1 MHLRRH
7 PLSGALSDSSDN
19 NSGRAEFAP
28 GNFDPRTDAVMQC
41 PYPFFDRLRD
51 EDPVHRMDGS
61 LVGRPGEQVYA
72 VTRHDLVSQV
82 LMDWRTYSSRFG
94 SPASSPPDH
103 LLAQLREIAAGG
115 WKRPP
120 TMLTADPPV
129 HTRYRKLVAK
139 AFTPGRV
146 ASLAP
151 TIQRICNDLV
161 AGFAVDG
168 PVDFLTDY
176 CVPIPTRTIA
186 AALGV
191 PEGRF
196 ADFKRW
202 ADASVAAIGRQ
213 LNDDGWL
220 TAGRGVVELQQYFA
234 GEFVARN
241 IKPCDDLLTDLLRA
255 RLYPD
260 DGLEDGVSGEPLSM
274 AELLSIVQQL
284 QVAGSE
290 TTASLIADAVVL
302 LADHPD
308 EWDRVA
314 GESARATAVVEEC
327 LRLASP
333 NQGMFRVVNDD
344 TELGGVAI
352 PQGSTMW
359 VLFGAANR
367 DAAAYP
373 RPADF
378 DPGRDHAA
386 QHLAFGRG
394 PHYCIGAPLARLEAT
409 IALQTLA
416 RAFSRVEPVDRESL
430 RYAPSAILRGLEH
443 LEVRVTLRTVVAP

>member
-1 MHLRRH
+1 MPDIDENPAH
-7 PLSGALSDSSDN
+7 P
-19 NSGRAEFAP
+19 EFASDA
-28 GNFDPRTDAVMQC
+28 FDPRTDAVMQC
-41 PYPFFDRLRD
+41 PYPYFDRLRAQ
-51 EDPVHRMDGS
+51 DPVHRMDGA

-82 LMDWRTYSSRFG
+82 LMDWHTYSSRFG
-94 SPASSPPDH
+94 SPGSAPPEH
-103 LLAQLREIAAGG
+103 LMAELREIATAG
-115 WKRPP
+115 WRRPA
-120 TMLTADPPV
+120 TMLTADPPL

-151 TIQRICNDLV
+151 TIQRICDDLV
-161 AGFAVDG
+161 ADFPQDG
-168 PVDFLTDY
+168 PVDFLTDF

-186 AALGV
+186 ATLGV
-191 PEGRF
+191 PEERF

-202 ADASVAAIGRQ
+202 ADASVASIGRQ
-213 LNDDGWL
+213 LDDDGWL
-220 TAGRGVVELQQYFA
+220 AAGRGVVELQQYFA

-241 IKPCDDLLTDLLRA
+241 IEPRDDLLTDLLRV

-260 DGLEDGVSGEPLSM
+260 DGLEDGVDGEPLSM

-284 QVAGSE
+284 QVAGRE

-302 LADHPD
+302 LADHPH
-308 EWDRVA
+308 EWDRIAV
-314 GESARATAVVEEC
+314 ESSRATAVVEEC

-333 NQGMFRVVNDD
+333 NQGMFRVVSHD

-359 VLFGAANR
+359 VLFGCANR
-367 DAAAYP
+367 DESVYP
-373 RPADF
+373 RAADF
-378 DPGRDHAA
+378 DPGREHVA

-416 RAFSRVEPVDRESL
+416 RAFSRVEPVARESL

-443 LEVRVTLRTVVAP
+443 LEVRLTPRD